1 MRRRALIGT
10 IATLGAVAVVGLFA
24 ALAVLFSSPLLHSP
38 KRTTLPSSRTAMA
51 METATRS
58 VDENTA
64 AFHDIGDPVT
74 ATDADTDDNDR
85 LVYTLEN
92 AHSSSFT
99 IVRATGQLQ
108 VGLPLDYERKST
120 YTEKVIVTDRD
131 GATDTI
137 TVTINVNNVEEDGK
151 VTLSWT
157 KPQENAQTTASLTD
171 PDGSVSGI
179 TWKWER
185 SAGKYKTGW
194 STISEA
200 TADTYTPVSDD
211 VNKYLRVT
219 ASYTDGENSGKSA
232 QVVTARWVRAEPT
245 GSNAPVFD
253 VNTSG
258 GYGCDRSGF
267 SDETADLCLYVPRNS
282 PAGEDI
288 YYPARIPYSYE
299 HEVRYSL
306 GGTDAS
312 LFGIDPV
319 SGNLYTTKAHVY
331 DDPPND
337 KFEITVIATNPS
349 DETGDLSVVLK
360 PSGGE
365 GPPVVNGPSRIT
377 YPENGT
383 WALAKY
389 SATAANQGDGSRPIT
404 GWNIGVQ
411 TRSQGETRDGDFFDI
426 DDDGVLTFIQPPD
439 YENPGDDNGDRTYS
453 FNLHVYDTQHRGRY
467 FIWVSVTHSRVG
479 LLKYKTAPKCSYQ
492 AHSV

>member
-24 ALAVLFSSPLLHSP
+24 ALAVLFSS
-38 KRTTLPSSRTAMA
+38 SSSAFAQTNSAPEFQDGNGNA
-51 METATRS
+51 ISETTRS

-64 AFHDIGDPVT
+64 SFSNIGTPVT
-74 ATDADTDDNDR
+74 ATDSDDTR

-92 AHSSSFT
+92 ARTSPFT

-185 SAGKYKTGW
+185 SAGKSKTGW
-194 STISEA
+194 STISGA

-245 GSNAPVFD
+245 GSNAPVFN

-258 GYGCDRSGF
+258 GYGCDRDRFNG
-267 SDETADLCLYVPRNS
+267 ETADLCLHVPRNS

-319 SGNLYTTKAHVY
+319 SGNLYTTEAHVY
-331 DDPPND
+331 DDPSSG
-337 KFEITVIATNPS
+337 KFEITVTATNPS
-349 DETGDLSVVLK
+349 NETGDLSVVLK

-365 GPPVVNGPSRIT
+365 GPPVVVGPSRIT

-389 SATAANQGDGSRPIT
+389 SATAANQGRH
-404 GWNIGVQ
+404 Q
-411 TRSQGETRDGDFFDI
+411 
-426 DDDGVLTFIQPPD
+426 
-439 YENPGDDNGDRTYS
+439 
-453 FNLHVYDTQHRGRY
+453 
-467 FIWVSVTHSRVG
+467 
-479 LLKYKTAPKCSYQ
+479 Q
-492 AHSV
+492 AHHRLEHRCSDPQSRRD